1 MRKSMMKVKFL
12 MVNESGME
20 IKTRDN
26 GFKSKLMHCIETNQP
41 VSVVYDGKTYLLNP
55 RNILAVEIDGVK
67 Q

>member
-1 MRKSMMKVKFL
+1 MIKVKFL

-20 IKTRDN
+20 IKTRDKC
-26 GFKSKLMHCIETNQP
+26 FKNKLMHCIETNQP

>member
-1 MRKSMMKVKFL
+1 

-20 IKTRDN
+20 IKSSDKL
-26 GFKSKLMHCIETNQP
+26 FKSKLMHCIETNQP
-41 VSVVYDGKTYLLNP
+41 VSVVDDGKTYLLNP

>member
-1 MRKSMMKVKFL
+1 

-20 IKTRDN
+20 IKTRDKC
-26 GFKSKLMHCIETNQP
+26 FKNKLMHCIETNQP
-41 VSVVYDGKTYLLNP
+41 VSVVHDGKTYLLNS

>member
-1 MRKSMMKVKFL
+1 MMKVKFL

-20 IKTRDN
+20 IKTRDK

>member
-1 MRKSMMKVKFL
+1 MIKVKFL
-12 MVNESGME
+12 MVNESVME
-20 IKTRDN
+20 IKIRDK

-55 RNILAVEIDGVK
+55 RNILAVEFDGVK